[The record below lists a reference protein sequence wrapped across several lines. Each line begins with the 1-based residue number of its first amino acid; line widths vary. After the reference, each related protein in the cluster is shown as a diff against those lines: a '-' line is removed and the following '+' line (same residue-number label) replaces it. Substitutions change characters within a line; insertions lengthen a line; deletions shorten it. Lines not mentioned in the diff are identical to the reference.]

1 MSTPQQPRRR
11 RIAGESK
18 PAVTPSRPTPP
29 AGRAPRVPVRRP
41 TPATEPSGPTT
52 PTTPRRSAKPEPTPK
67 AKATPKP
74 EATSSDDRPG
84 AGSRLSA
91 LGRQLNLRLALA
103 IVVMLAGLAAAG
115 LGYQHM
121 QRSMPLSYDQAQDAA
136 DAAATAVQTIF
147 TYDYR
152 DLDSYADD
160 TAGLVSPRYAE
171 AEYDDLVEELR
182 QQAVA
187 AQAQMSTTV
196 YAAAT
201 QPCDDDCDQ
210 DEARVLVI
218 ADRITLNAATPEPV
232 VLTQRLQVDLVR
244 EDSQWLVDEVTY
256 LGE

>member
-1 MSTPQQPRRR
+1 MSTPQPPRRR

-29 AGRAPRVPVRRP
+29 AGRGPRVPVRRP
-41 TPATEPSGPTT
+41 TPAAEPKPT
-52 PTTPRRSAKPEPTPK
+52 AKPTAQPNPRSSPTAEPTPST
-67 AKATPKP
+67 ASGPSA
-74 EATSSDDRPG
+74 R
-84 AGSRLSA
+84 SRLTA
-91 LGRQLNLRLALA
+91 LGRGLDLRLAVALL
-103 IVVMLAGLAAAG
+103 VMVAGIAAG
-115 LGYQHM
+115 ALGYQHL
-121 QRSMPLSYDQAQDAA
+121 QRSTPLSYAQSQAAA
-136 DAAATAVQTIF
+136 DAAASAVQTIF

-152 DLDSYADD
+152 DLDSYADA
-160 TAGLVSPRYAE
+160 TAGLVSPRYAD

-201 QPCDDDCDQ
+201 QPCDDDCEQ

-218 ADRITLNAATPEPV
+218 ADRITLNAATPEPS

-244 EDSQWLVDEVTY
+244 QDAQWLVDEVTY

>member
-1 MSTPQQPRRR
+1 M
-11 RIAGESK
+11 I
-18 PAVTPSRPTPP
+18 
-29 AGRAPRVPVRRP
+29 
-41 TPATEPSGPTT
+41 
-52 PTTPRRSAKPEPTPK
+52 
-67 AKATPKP
+67 
-74 EATSSDDRPG
+74 
-84 AGSRLSA
+84 
-91 LGRQLNLRLALA
+91 
-103 IVVMLAGLAAAG
+103 AGLAAAG

-121 QRSMPLSYDQAQDAA
+121 QRSTPLSYDQAQDAA

-152 DLDSYADD
+152 DLDGYADA
-160 TAGLVSPRYAE
+160 TAGLVSPRYAD
-171 AEYDDLVEELR
+171 AEYDDLVQELR

-201 QPCDDDCDQ
+201 QPCDDDCEQ
-210 DEARVLVI
+210 DEARVLVV

-244 EDSQWLVDEVTY
+244 QDAQWLVDEVTY

>member
-18 PAVTPSRPTPP
+18 PAVTPSRPVPP
-29 AGRAPRVPVRRP
+29 AGRTPRVPVRRP
-41 TPATEPSGPTT
+41 TPAADPSGPKT
-52 PTTPRRSAKPEPTPK
+52 PTTPKTPTAPRRLTAARPEPTP
-67 AKATPKP
+67 AD
-74 EATSSDDRPG
+74 DDRPG
-84 AGSRLSA
+84 VGSRLSG
-91 LGRQLNLRLALA
+91 LGHRLNLRLALA
-103 IVVMLAGLAAAG
+103 IVVMIAGLAAAG

-121 QRSMPLSYDQAQDAA
+121 QRSTPLSYDQAQDAA

-152 DLDSYADD
+152 DLDGYADA
-160 TAGLVSPRYAE
+160 TAGLVSPRYAD
-171 AEYDDLVEELR
+171 AEYDDLVQELR

-201 QPCDDDCDQ
+201 QPCDDDCEQ
-210 DEARVLVI
+210 DEARVLVV

-244 EDSQWLVDEVTY
+244 QDAQWLVDEVTY